1 MSYEFK
7 YLRCELKNKIM
18 LIVIE
23 RQEVLNALNSEV
35 FKELGDVF
43 MQMKDD
49 PEVDV
54 VILTGAGDKSF
65 IAGSDVAEMSQCSLL
80 EAREFVRKVYDAQQK
95 I

>member
-43 MQMKDD
+43 
-49 PEVDV
+49 
-54 VILTGAGDKSF
+54 SYH
-65 IAGSDVAEMSQCSLL
+65 LL
-80 EAREFVRKVYDAQQK
+80 ALF
-95 I
+95 

>member
-43 MQMKDD
+43 MQMKTNSMLSIIFLSLCSCLN
-49 PEVDV
+49 
-54 VILTGAGDKSF
+54 ILPH
-65 IAGSDVAEMSQCSLL
+65 
-80 EAREFVRKVYDAQQK
+80 
-95 I
+95 